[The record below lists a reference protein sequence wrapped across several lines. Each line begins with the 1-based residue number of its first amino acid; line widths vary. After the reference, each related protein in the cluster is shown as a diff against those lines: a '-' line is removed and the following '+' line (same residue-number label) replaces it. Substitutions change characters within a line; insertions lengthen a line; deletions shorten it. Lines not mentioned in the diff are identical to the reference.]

1 MVSRSTLLIWSICS
15 LGTMLGGIKVRAGP
29 LYCLLF
35 CTRYRIMVLLTLNKK
50 DLWMREA
57 VLREF
62 QWFVQKGR
70 GSWIKGLWPPKG
82 LSFLL
87 YLDIRVRVHPSL
99 EVSPSHQ
106 SEDPR
111 NQNWKEALEA
121 ILLKAPSQALGIL
134 LLNFFFTEG
143 FVDLVAPAA
152 STCQPPSRV
161 SFAQARAFLV
171 CLINSKVIIPYYAS
185 STWRLSCIFI
195 KST

>member
-15 LGTMLGGIKVRAGP
+15 LGTMLGGIKVKTGP

-35 CTRYRIMVLLTLNKK
+35 CTRYHIMALLTLNKK

-70 GSWIKGLWPPKG
+70 GSWIKGLWPLKG
-82 LSFLL
+82 WVSFCTLISVSECILL
-87 YLDIRVRVHPSL
+87 
-99 EVSPSHQ
+99 EASPSHQ

-111 NQNWKEALEA
+111 NQNWKEAPEA

-143 FVDLVAPAA
+143 FVDVVASAA

-161 SFAQARAFLV
+161 SFAQDRAFLV
-171 CLINSKVIIPYYAS
+171 CLINSKVTAPYYAS
-185 STWRLSCIFI
+185 ST
-195 KST
+195 